1 MNIDPVCGMEVY
13 GKHEFEYN
21 GKTYYFCSKKCVKR
35 FSENPELFL
44 STIELRNPSKC
55 IACGNQIKDGLLMKG
70 KGPYCCERCYFRDRL
85 LGDVI
90 DKIEGIYLSIMESF
104 IEAIDAREHEVK
116 SHSIRVSQLSVIL
129 AKQIGV
135 WGRDLID
142 IYCGAL
148 LHDIG
153 KIGISDE
160 ILLKNT
166 KLSREEQLRMQE
178 HPEIGHRILCHI
190 DYLVRAAE
198 IVLSHHEHYDGSG
211 YPRGLEREEIPLGAR
226 IFTVCDTL
234 DAITVDRHYR
244 EAITFDQAMD
254 YILFE
259 SGVLFDP
266 GIVNMLYISEN
277 DMREFVEDPIS

>member
-1 MNIDPVCGMEVY
+1 MN
-13 GKHEFEYN
+13 N
-21 GKTYYFCSKKCVKR
+21 
-35 FSENPELFL
+35 
-44 STIELRNPSKC
+44 
-55 IACGNQIKDGLLMKG
+55 

-90 DKIEGIYLSIMESF
+90 DKIEGIYLSIIESF

-116 SHSIRVSQLSVIL
+116 SHSIRVSQLSVLL

-166 KLSREEQLRMQE
+166 ILSRKDQLCMEE
-178 HPEIGHRILCHI
+178 HPEIGYRILCHI
-190 DYLVRAAE
+190 EYLSGAAE

-211 YPRGLEREEIPLGAR
+211 YPRGLEGEEIPIGAR
-226 IFTVCDTL
+226 IFAVCDTL

-244 EAITFDQAMD
+244 EAIPFDQAMD
-254 YILFE
+254 YINFN
-259 SGVLFDP
+259 SGILFDP
-266 GIVNMLYISEN
+266 GIVTILFLLEN